1 MQSLKMFGR
10 FKSCSLRQAK
20 ACNGK
25 PFSMLREQDNEMT
38 YRFATQRFATVLL
51 RSPEASPRDKSCSL
65 RQAKACNGKPFSM
78 LREQDN
84 EMTYRFATQRFATVL
99 LRSPEASPRDKSC
112 SLRQKSPENVGFRGF
127 FLCSEISLL
136 FLTLN
141 SDTKNFHET
150 RKNGCFL
157 PSNGIFPDTKF
168 RH

>member
-1 MQSLKMFGR
+1 MGQKIEIRLVAPFKGFKMQSLKMFGR
-10 FKSCSLRQAK
+10 F
-20 ACNGK
+20 
-25 PFSMLREQDNEMT
+25 
-38 YRFATQRFATVLL
+38 
-51 RSPEASPRDKSCSL
+51 KSCSL

-141 SDTKNFHET
+141 SDTKNFPKT
-150 RKNGCFL
+150 RKNNCFL
-157 PSNGIFPDTKF
+157 PSNGVFPDTKF

>member
-1 MQSLKMFGR
+1 MGQKIEIRLVAPFKGFKMQSLKMFGR
-10 FKSCSLRQAK
+10 F
-20 ACNGK
+20 
-25 PFSMLREQDNEMT
+25 
-38 YRFATQRFATVLL
+38 
-51 RSPEASPRDKSCSL
+51 KSCSL

-141 SDTKNFHET
+141 SDTKNFPKT

-157 PSNGIFPDTKF
+157 PSNGVFLTLNSDTKT
-168 RH
+168 